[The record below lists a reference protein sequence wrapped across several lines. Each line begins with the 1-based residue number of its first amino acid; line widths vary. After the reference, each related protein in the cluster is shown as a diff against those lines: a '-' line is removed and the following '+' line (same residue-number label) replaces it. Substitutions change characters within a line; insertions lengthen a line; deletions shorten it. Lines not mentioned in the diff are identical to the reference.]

1 MKPMITWRFRPSH
14 YTVFSIE
21 TQGDDWGSPI
31 LHHRDDSPPVHLI
44 WTYTPRETA
53 GCKMSEPTTRKE
65 EGNLRVKHGF
75 NVGGIQWSL
84 VVFGGDL

>member
-53 GCKMSEPTTRKE
+53 GWATAKIGVPFLSHTYPCGPLAQLE
-65 EGNLRVKHGF
+65 VGF
-75 NVGGIQWSL
+75 Q
-84 VVFGGDL
+84 F